1 MTSSF
6 PIYFKC
12 SKRGNFCKRAT
23 ILEEMENKK
32 EVDIKNAL

>member
-12 SKRGNFCKRAT
+12 GKRGTFCKHAT
-23 ILEEMENKK
+23 IREEMENKK